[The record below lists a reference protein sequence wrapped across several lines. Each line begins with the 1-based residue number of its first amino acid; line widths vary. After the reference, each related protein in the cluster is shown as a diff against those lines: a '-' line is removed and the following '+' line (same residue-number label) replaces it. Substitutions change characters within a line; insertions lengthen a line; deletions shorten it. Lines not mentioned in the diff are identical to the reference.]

1 VGFVYWESAL
11 SLERKTGFGGIGM
24 HAGSELLFPPYAI
37 LPLRD
42 LRGPEWHALVKH
54 IASLPETHPESLA
67 FSLMMVRL
75 DGCLTCETDSY
86 KAMRGCVQ
94 CAIQTIRRFK
104 EDDEELFALYNQ
116 ALRDVTEYM
125 EATAQHQK
133 KAA

>member
-1 VGFVYWESAL
+1 
-11 SLERKTGFGGIGM
+11 M

-37 LPLRD
+37 APLQH
-42 LRGPEWHALVKH
+42 LRGPEWRTLVRRV
-54 IASLPETHPESLA
+54 AALPETHPDSLA
-67 FSLMMVRL
+67 FSLMMMRL

-104 EDDEELFALYNQ
+104 ESDEELLELYQQ
-116 ALRDVTEYM
+116 AQKDVKQYLKE
-125 EATAQHQK
+125 TAQQQK